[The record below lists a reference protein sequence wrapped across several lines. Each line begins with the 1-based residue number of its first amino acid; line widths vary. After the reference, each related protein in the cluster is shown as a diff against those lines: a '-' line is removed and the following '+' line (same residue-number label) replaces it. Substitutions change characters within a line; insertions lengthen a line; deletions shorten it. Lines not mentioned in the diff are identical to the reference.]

1 MSGQLAAILLVVLV
15 GSALVLT
22 GLTARWVVG
31 HPERI
36 RAGLAWVGERP
47 AVVWVRSR
55 YPRQWHFLD
64 RRLAPGEATG
74 LALTLGVGMVL
85 ALGLSFRQLL
95 DNVLESDGIAVADR
109 PVLRFLATHREPWLV
124 TTMQVISDVGSPVGV
139 GILATVVGV
148 TVAWVRRSWL
158 PLLIAG
164 FGAAGI
170 GMINLTVKGLVSRNR
185 PPVAIAVLGED
196 GYSFPSGHTTGT
208 TVVWLLSAWMVSRW
222 VIRGQTS
229 RDLLWIGT
237 LFVIVAVGISR
248 LYLGVHFPS
257 DVMAGWTLGAVW
269 VVMIALVVSIWEQ
282 SHRAAPAAVSHSAL
296 DTGPVNRGRDAVEP
310 G

>member
-1 MSGQLAAILLVVLV
+1 MSGQVAAVVLTV
-15 GSALVLT
+15 LVAGTLAVI
-22 GLTARWVVG
+22 GLAARWVVG

-85 ALGLSFRQLL
+85 ALGMSFRQLL
-95 DNVLESDGIAVADR
+95 DNVLESDGIAVADH
-109 PVLRFLATHREPWLV
+109 PVLRFLAAHREPWLV

-148 TVAWVRRSWL
+148 TLAWVRRSWL

-170 GMINLTVKGLVSRNR
+170 GMINLTVKGLVSRSR
-185 PPVAIAVLGED
+185 PLEAIAVLGED
-196 GYSFPSGHTTGT
+196 GFSFPSGHTTGT

-222 VIRGQTS
+222 VIRGRVG
-229 RDLLWIGT
+229 RDMVWTGT
-237 LFVIVAVGISR
+237 VLMIVAVGISR
-248 LYLGVHFPS
+248 VYLGVHFPS
-257 DVMAGWTLGAVW
+257 DVMAGWTLGAAW
-269 VVMIALVVSIWEQ
+269 VVMIALVVSVWEQ
-282 SHRAAPAAVSHSAL
+282 SQRASPAPVGPRGL
-296 DTGPVNRGRDAVEP
+296 DTGPVSRGTVDP